1 MYCKLNIYIRAN
13 VCKLWRN
20 SSHNSYLPCMCV
32 QCLSLCSLKVCLV
45 DVFSESMYGRW
56 LSLCSLKVCMVADC
70 PCVRWKSVWS
80 LYVCLYICPLI
91 NAFPLIVCVYACL
104 IDAHMSVRCTYV
116 CSLFVCIFTVSLS
129 VRWLSAF
136 SIYRELLYTY
146 INRVSTAAPG
156 WFPAVESAE
165 FYADH
170 LIMSPVHRRSCHL
183 SYGPSTCGISCLQL
197 WTCHCRYF
205 GRYTSLCN
213 KKLCYLFRPTWKQ
226 TSIFVNSWSVSVLN
240 CGLKM
245 LNAYNYT

>member
-1 MYCKLNIYIRAN
+1 M
-13 VCKLWRN
+13 
-20 SSHNSYLPCMCV
+20 
-32 QCLSLCSLKVCLV
+32 
-45 DVFSESMYGRW
+45 
-56 LSLCSLKVCMVADC
+56 
-70 PCVRWKSVWS
+70 
-80 LYVCLYICPLI
+80 
-91 NAFPLIVCVYACL
+91 
-104 IDAHMSVRCTYV
+104 
-116 CSLFVCIFTVSLS
+116 
-129 VRWLSAF
+129 
-136 SIYRELLYTY
+136 YTY

-213 KKLCYLFRPTWKQ
+213 KKLCYLFRPTRKQ
-226 TSIFVNSWSVSVLN
+226 TSIFVNSWPVSVLN

-245 LNAYNYT
+245 LNAYNYTYMFTIHICLFYTFVLVLFALVELIMHWNMKRFVLSEKNMNVAK